1 MLNILILV
9 TIEQL
14 TSIVDEQRV
23 FCFPF
28 ENSENFRVESNGK
41 GQNTREIKS
50 KGETLYTY
58 NKLKSLIVDA
68 ITFVASL

>member
-1 MLNILILV
+1 M
-9 TIEQL
+9 E
-14 TSIVDEQRV
+14 
-23 FCFPF
+23 
-28 ENSENFRVESNGK
+28 K
-41 GQNTREIKS
+41 GRIHREVKR